1 MQINVHQFRDMMET
15 RVKDWSDLDM
25 VKVLIGIEE
34 SDLSAAFKE
43 TMESIVRTE
52 LTLRKFG
59 KSKQKGA

>member
-34 SDLSAAFKE
+34 SDLSAVFKE

>member
-1 MQINVHQFRDMMET
+1 MKINVDQFRDMMET

-34 SDLSAAFKE
+34 SDLSAVFKE

-59 KSKQKGA
+59 KSKQKVA